1 MAGVGGPRMARK
13 ASPKGEI
20 QVRSAWLGGAGLLT
34 MGSLPGRKNK
44 EMPKMGVNL
53 VVSRNPEEVQAV
65 GSWRAERGM
74 QGKRWTRKGAQPLM
88 SMQLGSLLQSHSR
101 LLQIS
106 NRKGPLYSHL
116 PFYF

>member
-1 MAGVGGPRMARK
+1 MAKK

-44 EMPKMGVNL
+44 ELPKMGVNL

-74 QGKRWTRKGAQPLM
+74 QGKRWARKGDQRLM
-88 SMQLGSLLQSHSR
+88 SMQLGILHSHSR
-101 LLQIS
+101 LLQIC